1 MNNLLRNVLALF
13 ATMASASAVAQ
24 DSDGQAWETA
34 RSSGTREAYEA
45 YLTAHP
51 AGRFSRDALLAIVR
65 QVGDQPV
72 TTETRGGDIVPAS
85 GPNSGFVPVL
95 Y

>member
-1 MNNLLRNVLALF
+1 MNYLLRNVLALF

-24 DSDGQAWETA
+24 DSDSQAWEAA
-34 RSSGTREAYEA
+34 RSSGTRAAYEA

-51 AGRFSRDALLAIVR
+51 AGRFSREALLAIVR

-72 TTETRGGDIVPAS
+72 TTETRGGDIVPAA
-85 GPNSGFVPVL
+85 GPDGDFLPVL